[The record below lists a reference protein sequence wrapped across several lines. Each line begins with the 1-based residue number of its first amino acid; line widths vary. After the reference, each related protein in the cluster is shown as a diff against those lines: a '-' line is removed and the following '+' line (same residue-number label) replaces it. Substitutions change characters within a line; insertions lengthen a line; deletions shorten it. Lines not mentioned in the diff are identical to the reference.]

1 MDQFMKYQKIL
12 KNLNVYPYDKDDI
25 EKRSI
30 FQKDICCERYESDFI
45 ELEIPNNGRYVGEL
59 NLLTKELYYIPNT
72 ICKLQSQLLFN
83 SRVFTLVIE
92 VNDELFQN
100 HNPKF
105 IGNLFIFGKKIWEYI
120 IFAAYY
126 NKGEQVLSIQF
137 EFSKLKSLLG
147 ENNKCKFKI

>member
-45 ELEIPNNGRYVGEL
+45 ELEIPNNGRYVEEL
-59 NLLTKELYYIPNT
+59 NLLTKELNYIPNT
-72 ICKLQSQLLFN
+72 NCKLQSQLLFN

-105 IGNLFIFGKKIWEYI
+105 IGNLFIFGKKI
-120 IFAAYY
+120 
-126 NKGEQVLSIQF
+126 
-137 EFSKLKSLLG
+137 
-147 ENNKCKFKI
+147 